1 MGRAC
6 RPLCGLQVGFASR
19 EDEDCATRNVPDV
32 QPDVQVK
39 MIEAVGPGPYPFGP
53 YDMSPPSPTNS
64 RQPYIVGSR
73 CHAASSKHVLA
84 VALGAT
90 ENAAVV
96 KALLADLM
104 RRIGYC
110 PPVHRRRRKALSR
123 AVRDTFG
130 ALR

>member
-1 MGRAC
+1 
-6 RPLCGLQVGFASR
+6 
-19 EDEDCATRNVPDV
+19 
-32 QPDVQVK
+32 
-39 MIEAVGPGPYPFGP
+39 
-53 YDMSPPSPTNS
+53 MSPPSPTNS

-96 KALLADLM
+96 KALLADM
-104 RRIGYC
+104 MQPDTGYC